1 MTIKNSVS
9 NNFLSTFVDSINVF
23 DRHLSDVITVCMF
36 VCVDEEKKMVEKSE
50 KIKTKK
56 IGEKMIQKR
65 NIRKIE

>member
-9 NNFLSTFVDSINVF
+9 NNFI
-23 DRHLSDVITVCMF
+23 HLSDVITVCMF
-36 VCVDEEKKMVEKSE
+36 VCGDEEKKMVEKSE